1 MADQSPSQAELVV
14 LKQLWANGEQS
25 AREVHERVS
34 AATDWSYSTTRTL
47 LSRMVQK
54 GLVEKS
60 DSHGLALY
68 DAAEAKVSLIGK
80 MVKSFSQKVLELD
93 GALPVSAFTDSKL
106 LDESEL
112 DELSRL
118 LEEDEND

>member
-1 MADQSPSQAELVV
+1 MAEQAPSQAELVV
-14 LKQLWANGEQS
+14 LKQLWASGEQS
-25 AREVHERVS
+25 AREVHERVAES
-34 AATDWSYSTTRTL
+34 TDWSYSTTRTL
-47 LSRMVQK
+47 LARMVQK
-54 GLVEKS
+54 GLVIKR

-68 DAAEAKVSLIGK
+68 VAGEEKVSLIGK
-80 MVKSFSQKVLELD
+80 MVKSFSRKVLELD
-93 GALPVSAFTDSKL
+93 GSLPVSAFSDSKL